1 MEIYNIKRETTSE
14 TIGITEKDKSIAKS
28 HRLYVEIMTFIMDRL
43 DGEKAT
49 EAEVI
54 MILVGILSSTLG
66 AFDTKLDALM
76 ALEVINRRTPGMIIR
91 KFDERA
97 QQPEE
102 GKEEQP

>member
-14 TIGITEKDKSIAKS
+14 TIGISEEDKSIAKS

-54 MILVGILSSTLG
+54 MILVGILSSMLG

-76 ALEVINRRTPGMIIR
+76 ALDVINRKSADMIIR
-91 KFDERA
+91 KFKERV